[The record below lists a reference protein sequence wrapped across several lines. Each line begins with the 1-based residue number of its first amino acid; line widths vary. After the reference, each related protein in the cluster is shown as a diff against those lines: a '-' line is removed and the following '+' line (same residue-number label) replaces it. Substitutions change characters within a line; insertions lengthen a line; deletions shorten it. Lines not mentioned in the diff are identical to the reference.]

1 MRIKLKSVWI
11 LEPQT
16 TAIQDPRLL
25 FLVEVVE
32 VTVEGKV
39 VVIVNVVIAVVVVV
53 VVVIVAA
60 FVVSVEVVFVV
71 VVEALY

>member
-16 TAIQDPRLL
+16 TAIQDTGLL

>member
-32 VTVEGKV
+32 VEGKV